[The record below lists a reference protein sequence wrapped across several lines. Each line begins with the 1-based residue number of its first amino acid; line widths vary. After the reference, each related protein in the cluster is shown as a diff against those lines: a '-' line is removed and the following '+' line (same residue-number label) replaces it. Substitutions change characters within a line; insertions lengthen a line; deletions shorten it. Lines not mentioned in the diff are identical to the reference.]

1 MIIQKMFKPFEH
13 IVVDEVYTEDEL
25 KLIWR
30 ELYFL
35 WDKFEHPSET
45 GGAIVDGVPLKTNTA
60 LFIDGIYTDRKF
72 SDILFANRKSF
83 SVEVLEALAEL
94 HPAYGVARW
103 CDSDYTVLNYYGD
116 NNYYHA
122 HFDVSVFTFITFFVQ
137 QSLGYS
143 GGDFSFPD
151 FNYTV
156 KQKNNRLLIFPGCIR
171 HQVTEVNLKTPVSEG
186 RFSMAQFLNLKGPK

>member
-1 MIIQKMFKPFEH
+1 MLIQKMIEPFEH
-13 IVVDEVYTEDEL
+13 VVIDDVYTEDEL
-25 KLIWR
+25 ALIWR

-35 WDKFEHPSET
+35 RGKFEQPSET
-45 GGAIVDGVPLKTNTA
+45 GSAIAEGITLKTNTA

-72 SDILFANRKSF
+72 SDILSVNRKVF
-83 SVEVLEALAEL
+83 GVTVLDALAEL

-122 HFDVSVFTFITFFVQ
+122 HSDVSVFTFITFLVQ

-143 GGDFSFPD
+143 GGNFLFPD
-151 FNYTV
+151 FDYTIE
-156 KQKNNRLLIFPGCIR
+156 QKNNRLVIFPGCIR
-171 HQVTEVNLKTPVSEG
+171 HQVTEVKLKTPVSEG
-186 RFSMAQFLNLKGPK
+186 RFSMAQFLNLKGSK